1 MKSNMK
7 RLSSCTLIVTVLLS
21 LAACNRGDGNFD
33 ATGTFEATEILVSS
47 EANGKIMELN
57 IEEGDRLDAGAMV
70 GYIDSTQ
77 LYLKKMQLSAGLRSV
92 DIRKPDIRKQ
102 IAALEQ
108 QIATAR
114 TEQQRMENLVKAKA
128 GNQKQVDDIVN
139 NIKYLQKQL
148 DAQHSTLN
156 KTTGGADAEAESIL
170 YQIMQLDDQLQK
182 SRIVTPQ
189 AGTVLVK
196 YAEPGEVTAA
206 GKPLYKIADTDL
218 LYLRA
223 YITADQL
230 SKLKQGQTVRVFA
243 DYGADEQ
250 REYPG
255 TITWISDKSEFTP
268 KGIQTK
274 DERANLVYA
283 IKIAVKNDG
292 YLKIGQYGETVF
304 N

>member
-1 MKSNMK
+1 MKKNMK
-7 RLSSCTLIVTVLLS
+7 RLNSYTLIATALLS
-21 LAACNRGDGNFD
+21 LAACNRGDGDFD

-57 IEEGDRLDAGAMV
+57 IEEGDRLDAGALI
-70 GYIDSTQ
+70 GYVDSTQ
-77 LYLKKMQLSAGLRSV
+77 LYLMKMQLSAGLRSV

-148 DAQHSTLN
+148 DVQYSTLN
-156 KTTGGADAEAESIL
+156 KTTGGADAEAEGIL

-182 SRIVTPQ
+182 SRIVNPQ

-223 YITADQL
+223 YITSDQL
-230 SKLKQGQTVRVFA
+230 STLKQGQTVRVFA
-243 DYGADEQ
+243 DYGENDR

-304 N
+304 E

>member
-1 MKSNMK
+1 MKKNMK
-7 RLSSCTLIVTVLLS
+7 RLNSYTLIATALLS
-21 LAACNRGDGNFD
+21 LAACNRGDGDFD

-57 IEEGDRLDAGAMV
+57 IEEGDRLDAGALI
-70 GYIDSTQ
+70 GYVDSTQ

-148 DAQHSTLN
+148 DAQYSTLN
-156 KTTGGADAEAESIL
+156 KTTGGADAEAEGIL
-170 YQIMQLDDQLQK
+170 YQIMQLDDLLQK
-182 SRIVTPQ
+182 SRIVNPQ

-223 YITADQL
+223 YITSDQL
-230 SKLKQGQTVRVFA
+230 STLKQGQTVRVFA
-243 DYGADEQ
+243 DYGENDR

-304 N
+304 E

>member
-1 MKSNMK
+1 MKQVILLNF
-7 RLSSCTLIVTVLLS
+7 VLLF
-21 LAACNRGDGNFD
+21 LAACNRGDGDFD

-57 IEEGDRLDAGAMV
+57 IEEGDRLDAGALV
-70 GYIDSTQ
+70 GYVDSTQ

-148 DAQHSTLN
+148 DAQYSTLN
-156 KTTGGADAEAESIL
+156 KTTGGADAEAEGIL

-182 SRIVTPQ
+182 SRIVNPQ

-223 YITADQL
+223 YITFDQL
-230 SKLKQGQTVRVFA
+230 STLKQGQTVRVFA
-243 DYGADEQ
+243 DYGENDR

-283 IKIAVKNDG
+283 IKVAVKNDG

-304 N
+304 E

>member
-1 MKSNMK
+1 MKQVILLNF
-7 RLSSCTLIVTVLLS
+7 VLLF
-21 LAACNRGDGNFD
+21 LAACNRGDGDFD

-57 IEEGDRLDAGAMV
+57 IEEGDRLDAGALI
-70 GYIDSTQ
+70 GYVDSTQ

-148 DAQHSTLN
+148 DAQYSTLN
-156 KTTGGADAEAESIL
+156 KTTGGADAEAEGIL
-170 YQIMQLDDQLQK
+170 YQIMQLDDLLQK
-182 SRIVTPQ
+182 SRIVNPQ

-223 YITADQL
+223 YITSDQL
-230 SKLKQGQTVRVFA
+230 STLKQGQTVRVFA
-243 DYGADEQ
+243 DYGENDR

-283 IKIAVKNDG
+283 VKIAVKNDG

-304 N
+304 E

>member
-1 MKSNMK
+1 MKQM
-7 RLSSCTLIVTVLLS
+7 SSYILIATALLS
-21 LAACNRGDGNFD
+21 LAACGRGNDNFD
-33 ATGTFEATEILVSS
+33 ATGAFEATEILVSS

-57 IEEGDRLDAGAMV
+57 IEEGDRLDAGATI
-70 GYIDSTQ
+70 GYVDSTQ

-128 GNQKQVDDIVN
+128 GNQKEVDDIVN
-139 NIKYLQKQL
+139 NIKYLQRQL
-148 DAQHSTLN
+148 DAQYSTLN

-182 SRIVTPQ
+182 SRITNPQ

-218 LYLRA
+218 LYLRV

-230 SKLKQGQTVRVFA
+230 STLKQGQTVRVFA
-243 DYGADEQ
+243 DYGEDDR

>member
-7 RLSSCTLIVTVLLS
+7 RLSSYILIATALLG

-148 DAQHSTLN
+148 DAQYSTLN

-230 SKLKQGQTVRVFA
+230 STLKQGQTVRVFA

>member
-1 MKSNMK
+1 MKKNMK
-7 RLSSCTLIVTVLLS
+7 RLNSYTLIATALLS
-21 LAACNRGDGNFD
+21 LAACNRGDGDFD

-57 IEEGDRLDAGAMV
+57 IEEGDRLDAGALI
-70 GYIDSTQ
+70 GYVDSTQ

-148 DAQHSTLN
+148 EAQYSTLN
-156 KTTGGADAEAESIL
+156 KTTGGADAEAEGIL

-182 SRIVTPQ
+182 SRIVNPQ
-189 AGTVLVK
+189 VGTVLVK
-196 YAEPGEVTAA
+196 YAESGEVTAA

-223 YITADQL
+223 YITSDQL
-230 SKLKQGQTVRVFA
+230 STLKQGQTVRVFA
-243 DYGADEQ
+243 DYGENDR

-304 N
+304 E

>member
-1 MKSNMK
+1 MAVMGVIL
-7 RLSSCTLIVTVLLS
+7 LSSCK
-21 LAACNRGDGNFD
+21 GNKDSFD
-33 ATGTFEATEILVSS
+33 ATGAFEATEILVSS
-47 EANGKIMELN
+47 EANGVIRELN
-57 IEEGDRLDAGAMV
+57 LTEGDRLKAGDV
-70 GYIDSTQ
+70 LGYVDSTQ
-77 LYLKKMQLSAGLRSV
+77 LYLKKMQLSASLRSV
-92 DIRKPDIRKQ
+92 DVRKPDIRKQ
-102 IAALEQ
+102 IASLEQ

-114 TEQQRMENLVKAKA
+114 TEQQRMENLVRAKV

-148 DAQHSTLN
+148 DAHYSSLS
-156 KTTGGADAEAESIL
+156 KTAGGADAEADGIM

-182 SRIVTPQ
+182 SRIVNPQ
-189 AGTVLVK
+189 TGTVLVK
-196 YAEPGEVTAA
+196 YAEPGEITAA

-223 YITADQL
+223 YVTADQL
-230 SKLKQGQTVRVFA
+230 SLLKQGQSVRVFA
-243 DYGADEQ
+243 DYGTDDR

-255 TITWISDKSEFTP
+255 IITWISDKSEFTP

-283 IKIAVKNDG
+283 LKIAVKNDG

-304 N
+304 

>member
-1 MKSNMK
+1 MKKNMK
-7 RLSSCTLIVTVLLS
+7 RLNSYTLIATALLS
-21 LAACNRGDGNFD
+21 LAACNRGDGDFD

-57 IEEGDRLDAGAMV
+57 IEEGDRLDAGALI
-70 GYIDSTQ
+70 GYVDSTQ
-77 LYLKKMQLSAGLRSV
+77 LYLKKMQHSAGLRSV
-92 DIRKPDIRKQ
+92 DIRNPDIRKQ

-148 DAQHSTLN
+148 DAQYSTLN
-156 KTTGGADAEAESIL
+156 KTTGGADAEAEGIL
-170 YQIMQLDDQLQK
+170 FQIMQLDDQLQK

-223 YITADQL
+223 YITSDQL
-230 SKLKQGQTVRVFA
+230 STLKQGQTVRVFA
-243 DYGADEQ
+243 DYGENDR

-304 N
+304 E

>member
-1 MKSNMK
+1 MKQVILLNF
-7 RLSSCTLIVTVLLS
+7 VLLF
-21 LAACNRGDGNFD
+21 LAACNRGDGDFD

-57 IEEGDRLDAGAMV
+57 IEEGDRLDAGALI
-70 GYIDSTQ
+70 GYVDSTQ

-92 DIRKPDIRKQ
+92 NIRKPDIRKQ

-148 DAQHSTLN
+148 DAQYSTLN
-156 KTTGGADAEAESIL
+156 KTTGGADAEAEGIL

-182 SRIVTPQ
+182 SRIVNPQ

-223 YITADQL
+223 YITSDQL
-230 SKLKQGQTVRVFA
+230 STLKQGQTVRVFA
-243 DYGADEQ
+243 DYGEND
-250 REYPG
+250 RSEYPG

-283 IKIAVKNDG
+283 IKVAVKNDG

-304 N
+304 E

>member
-1 MKSNMK
+1 MK
-7 RLSSCTLIVTVLLS
+7 RLNSYTLIATALLS
-21 LAACNRGDGNFD
+21 LAACNRGDGDFD

-57 IEEGDRLDAGAMV
+57 IEEGDRLDAGALV
-70 GYIDSTQ
+70 GYVDSTQ
-77 LYLKKMQLSAGLRSV
+77 LYLKKMQLLAGLRSV

-148 DAQHSTLN
+148 DAQYSTLN
-156 KTTGGADAEAESIL
+156 KTTGGADAEAEGIL

-182 SRIVTPQ
+182 SRIVNPQ

-223 YITADQL
+223 YITSDQL
-230 SKLKQGQTVRVFA
+230 STLKQGQTVRVFA
-243 DYGADEQ
+243 DYGENDR

-304 N
+304 E

>member
-1 MKSNMK
+1 MKQVILLNF
-7 RLSSCTLIVTVLLS
+7 VLLF
-21 LAACNRGDGNFD
+21 LAACNRGDGDFD

-57 IEEGDRLDAGAMV
+57 IEEGDHLDAGALI
-70 GYIDSTQ
+70 GYVDSTQ

-148 DAQHSTLN
+148 DAQYSTLN
-156 KTTGGADAEAESIL
+156 KTTGGADAEAEGIL

-182 SRIVTPQ
+182 SRIVNPQ

-223 YITADQL
+223 YITSDQL
-230 SKLKQGQTVRVFA
+230 STLKQGQTVRVFA
-243 DYGADEQ
+243 DYGENDR

-304 N
+304 E

>member
-1 MKSNMK
+1 MAAA
-7 RLSSCTLIVTVLLS
+7 LLS

-148 DAQHSTLN
+148 DAQYSTLN